1 MASRTRLIAEVDFEK
16 DGVQHGYIRLF
27 HSVHSSAYGFI
38 PIPIVVIRN
47 GPGPTALFIGG
58 THGDEYEGQLAITK
72 LARGLK
78 PEMIRGRVILLPQ
91 ANHPAA
97 VAGKRT
103 SPIDEAN
110 LNRIFPGDPNGTVT
124 HQIAWYIEH
133 DLLPLADL
141 MADLHSGGSSLMY
154 VPTALMK
161 FQDDPDRQARTRA
174 ALEAFGAPHAYI
186 ARAAQGQ
193 GADQNTS
200 GAAERNGVINIG
212 SELGGSGTVT
222 PAALRIA
229 ERGLNNLLVHI
240 GILPPERHIPVE
252 APTRVFAVAS
262 PDYFVYAPQE
272 GVFEPLVE
280 LGDTVAKGQPAGL
293 IHTPETPWRAPAEV
307 AFAHDGFVLCKRIP
321 GRTVRGD
328 CLFHLGTDIEAA

>member
-1 MASRTRLIAEVDFEK
+1 MASGTRLIAEVDFDK

-27 HSVHSSAYGFI
+27 HSVHASAYGFI

-47 GPGPTALFIGG
+47 GAGPTALFMGG
-58 THGDEYEGQLAITK
+58 THGDEYEGQVAITK
-72 LARGLK
+72 LARSLQ
-78 PEMIRGRVILLPQ
+78 PQDITGRVILLPQ

-97 VAGKRT
+97 IAGKRT
-103 SPIDEAN
+103 SPIDEGN
-110 LNRIFPGDPNGTVT
+110 LNRVYPGLADGNVT
-124 HQIAWYIEH
+124 QQIAYYIEH
-133 DLLPLADL
+133 DIMPMADFS
-141 MADLHSGGSSLMY
+141 ADLHSGGSSLMY

-161 FQDDPDRQARTRA
+161 FCDDPDKQKRTRA
-174 ALEAFGAPHAYI
+174 ALEAFGAPHAYM

-200 GAAERNGVINIG
+200 GAAERNGIISIG
-212 SELGGSGTVT
+212 TELGGSGTVT

-229 ERGLNNLLVHI
+229 ERGLNNLLVHL
-240 GILPPERHIPVE
+240 GILPPERHI
-252 APTRVFAVAS
+252 ATDGPTRVFDVAG

-307 AFAHDGFVLCKRIP
+307 AFGHEGFVLCKRIP
-321 GRTVRGD
+321 GRTMRGD
-328 CLFHLGTDIEAA
+328 CLFHLGTDTVER